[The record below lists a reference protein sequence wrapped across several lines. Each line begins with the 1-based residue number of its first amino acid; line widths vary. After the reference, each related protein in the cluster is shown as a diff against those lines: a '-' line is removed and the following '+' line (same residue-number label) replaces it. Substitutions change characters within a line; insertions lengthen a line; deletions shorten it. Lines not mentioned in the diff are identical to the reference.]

1 MYAFALYSVT
11 YFAYVQCINSLLCWL
26 TITGTGS
33 IFESLW
39 LLKQNS
45 GFRAFF
51 WHNFSIIFPRQ
62 TKRLYSGVTL
72 AKVGGLPF
80 AHCESNA
87 HPLVTVGPAFTSAS
101 LL

>member
-72 AKVGGLPF
+72 AKVGGW
-80 AHCESNA
+80 
-87 HPLVTVGPAFTSAS
+87 PLLIVKVTLIHS